1 MRFLIPRLSF
11 FEFLG
16 MLTFATIFSNYFLD
30 RPLINITIFMIYC
43 VFAGAL
49 SSLNFYLRYKSNVV
63 ISD

>member
-1 MRFLIPRLSF
+1 MKFLIPQFSL
-11 FEFLG
+11 FESIG
-16 MLTFATIFSNYFLD
+16 ILTFGTIVSNYFLD

>member
-1 MRFLIPRLSF
+1 MKFLIPQFSLFGSI
-11 FEFLG
+11 G
-16 MLTFATIFSNYFLD
+16 ILTFGTIVSNYFLD

-43 VFAGAL
+43 IFAGVL

>member
-1 MRFLIPRLSF
+1 MKFLIPQFSL
-11 FEFLG
+11 FESIG
-16 MLTFATIFSNYFLD
+16 ILTFGTIVSNYFLD
-30 RPLINITIFMIYC
+30 RPLINITIFMIYY

>member
-1 MRFLIPRLSF
+1 MKFLIPQFSF
-11 FEFLG
+11 FEFIG
-16 MLTFATIFSNYFLD
+16 ILTFGTIVSNYFLD
-30 RPLINITIFMIYC
+30 RPLINITVFIMYC

>member
-1 MRFLIPRLSF
+1 MKFLIPQFSL
-11 FEFLG
+11 FEFIG
-16 MLTFATIFSNYFLD
+16 ILTFGTIVSNYFLD